1 MENMTY
7 TRAVSRLEEIMET
20 IQGGR
25 IDVDKLAGLLKEASM
40 LVEFCRGKL
49 FKVDEELNAILD
61 KIEGNGNLVD

>member
-1 MENMTY
+1 MTY
-7 TRAVSRLEEIMET
+7 TQAVSRLEEIMET

-25 IDVDKLAGLLKEASM
+25 IDVDKLSGLLKEASM

>member
-1 MENMTY
+1 MTY
-7 TRAVSRLEEIMET
+7 TQAVSRLEEIMEA

-61 KIEGNGNLVD
+61 KIEGNGNFVVVL